1 MFTKGR
7 VYTVAPGI
15 FDCDEWTLAYCY
27 EQAKRANDTSAR
39 RSLAKEDLHYMDT
52 VTRFHEAEWKAFLG

>member
-1 MFTKGR
+1 MFTKSWDH
-7 VYTVAPGI
+7 TVAPVT
-15 FDCDEWTLAYCY
+15 FDNDEWMLAYCY
-27 EQAKRANDTSAR
+27 EHAKRANDTSAR